1 MSLENALVLAPHW
14 FKFAYFSAI
23 YHRDVI
29 AAPVFIGGSIYLLEY
44 TLRKKRCFASRNR
57 VDKSVLENKTSF
69 GSSAAVSA
77 QLIPVVISGGVGSR
91 LWPVSRALLPKQ
103 YIEMP
108 GIHGSLFQNTLE
120 RLKGLEGVGKPIGVC
135 SEDHRFVVAEQLR
148 QIEVEARL
156 LLEPYGRNTAPAIA
170 LAAMEAMALGEDP
183 LLLVLPADHLIED
196 TKSLHAAIETA
207 RSLASASHLVTFGIP
222 PRGPETGYGY
232 LKQGEE
238 IAGGGVDVA
247 RFIEKPDLATA
258 QRYIDEGGYL
268 WNSGMFLFRASVFLS
283 HLKIHAADI
292 HATCATTHSALER
305 DSDFAR
311 IPDAEFHRC
320 RSDSIDYAV
329 MEKAGGVVAVPLS
342 AGWNDLGAWDALW
355 SVQAKDSDEN
365 VMSGDVLI
373 EEVYGSY
380 IQSESRLV
388 AAVGMR
394 DTIIIETPDAVL
406 VANRE
411 DAQGVKK
418 IVDQLEALGRSER
431 LAHRRER
438 RPWGSFESLASGIGF
453 QVKRILVNPRSSLS
467 LQSHQQRAEHWVML
481 SGVGRVECD
490 DNVIDLQPNES
501 TFIPK
506 GSKHRLSNLGDTPIE
521 LIEVQVGDYLGEDD
535 IERFEDNYGRLPR

>member
-14 FKFAYFSAI
+14 VKLAYFAAI
-23 YHRDVI
+23 YRRNVFAI
-29 AAPVFIGGSIYLLEY
+29 PLFIGESIYLLEY
-44 TLRKKRCFASRNR
+44 GLKRKRRFASRNKA
-57 VDKSVLENKTSF
+57 DKSVLENKSSF

-103 YIEMP
+103 YIEIP
-108 GIHGSLFQNTLE
+108 AIHGSLFQNTLE
-120 RLKGLEGVGKPIGVC
+120 RLKGLEEVGKPIVVC

-196 TKSLHAAIETA
+196 TKSLLAAIETA

-268 WNSGMFLFRASVFLS
+268 WNSGMFLFRASVFLN

-292 HATCATTHSALER
+292 HAACMATHSALER
-305 DSDFAR
+305 DSDFSR

-365 VMSGDVLI
+365 VMSGDVLT

>member
-14 FKFAYFSAI
+14 DNIAYFAAI
-23 YHRDVI
+23 YRSDLLAV
-29 AAPVFIGGSIYLLEY
+29 PLFIGESIYLLEY
-44 TLRKKRCFASRNR
+44 GLKRKRRFASRNKA
-57 VDKSVLENKTSF
+57 DKSVLENKSSF

-103 YIEMP
+103 YIEIP
-108 GIHGSLFQNTLE
+108 AIHGSLFQNTLE
-120 RLKGLEGVGKPIGVC
+120 RLKGLEEVGKPIVVC

-196 TKSLHAAIETA
+196 TKSLLAAIETA

-268 WNSGMFLFRASVFLS
+268 WNSGMFLFRASVFLN

-292 HATCATTHSALER
+292 HAACMATHSALER
-305 DSDFAR
+305 DSDFSR

-365 VMSGDVLI
+365 VMSGDVLT

>member
-1 MSLENALVLAPHW
+1 MSLENALVLAPCW
-14 FKFAYFSAI
+14 FKFAYFAAI

-29 AAPVFIGGSIYLLEY
+29 AAPLFIGGSIYLLEY
-44 TLRKKRCFASRNR
+44 GLKRNR
-57 VDKSVLENKTSF
+57 RFVSLNRANKSVLENKSSF

-103 YIEMP
+103 YIEIP

-120 RLKGLEGVGKPIGVC
+120 RLKGLEEVGKPIVVC

-196 TKSLHAAIETA
+196 TKSLLAAIETA

-238 IAGGGVDVA
+238 IAGGGVDVV

-268 WNSGMFLFRASVFLS
+268 WNSGMFLFRASVFLN

-292 HATCATTHSALER
+292 HAACMATHSALER
-305 DSDFAR
+305 DSDFSR

-365 VMSGDVLI
+365 VMSGDVLT

-490 DNVIDLQPNES
+490 DNVINLQPNES

>member
-14 FKFAYFSAI
+14 VKLAHFAAI
-23 YHRDVI
+23 YRRNVFAI
-29 AAPVFIGGSIYLLEY
+29 PLFIGESIYLLEY
-44 TLRKKRCFASRNR
+44 TLRKKRRFASRNKA
-57 VDKSVLENKTSF
+57 DKSVLENKSSF

-103 YIEMP
+103 YIEIP
-108 GIHGSLFQNTLE
+108 AIHGSLFQNTLE
-120 RLKGLEGVGKPIGVC
+120 RLKGLEEVGKPIVVC

-156 LLEPYGRNTAPAIA
+156 LLEPVGRNTAPAIA

-196 TKSLHAAIETA
+196 TKSLLAAIETA

-268 WNSGMFLFRASVFLS
+268 WNSGMFLFRASVFLN

-292 HATCATTHSALER
+292 HAACMATHSALER
-305 DSDFAR
+305 DSDFSR

-365 VMSGDVLI
+365 VMSGDVLT

>member
-1 MSLENALVLAPHW
+1 MVLAPHW
-14 FKFAYFSAI
+14 FKFAYFAAI
-23 YHRDVI
+23 YRGN
-29 AAPVFIGGSIYLLEY
+29 VFAIPLFICESIYLLEY
-44 TLRKKRCFASRNR
+44 TLRKKRRFASRNR

-103 YIEMP
+103 YIEIP

-120 RLKGLEGVGKPIGVC
+120 RLKGLEEVGKPIVVC

-196 TKSLHAAIETA
+196 TKSLLAAIETA

-247 RFIEKPDLATA
+247 RFIEKPNLATA

-268 WNSGMFLFRASVFLS
+268 WNSGMFLFRASVFLN

-292 HATCATTHSALER
+292 NAACIATHSALER
-305 DSDFAR
+305 DSDFSR

-365 VMSGDVLI
+365 VMSGDVLT